1 MLNVFEH
8 LQFCLSPNVLAYV
21 IISLASRE
29 TLNEGNELFASH
41 LLHFPISRY
50 HLLVPLKSPGMLG
63 GEMTLRLDGIDFLS
77 LFWAQMF
84 TLYIAD
90 SYIS

>member
-29 TLNEGNELFASH
+29 TLNEGNELLTH

-50 HLLVPLKSPGMLG
+50 HLLVLLKSPGMLG
-63 GEMTLRLDGIDFLS
+63 GEMTLRLDGIDFLR
-77 LFWAQMF
+77 
-84 TLYIAD
+84 LY
-90 SYIS
+90 